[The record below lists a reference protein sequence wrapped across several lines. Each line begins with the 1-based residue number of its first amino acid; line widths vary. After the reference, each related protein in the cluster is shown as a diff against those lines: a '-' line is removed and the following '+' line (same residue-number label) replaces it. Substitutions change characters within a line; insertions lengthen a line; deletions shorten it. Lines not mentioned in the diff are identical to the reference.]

1 MHEKGGIPMNL
12 RSIYKKYKRK
22 KQLQTFAPYFSIS
35 PDTVLCDNFNLDLRA
50 PQSGTTYL
58 TIGDGGVI
66 DSSFV
71 FETETGTITV
81 GDRVH
86 IGGGTQLISR
96 NQISIG
102 NDVII
107 AWNCT
112 IYDHNSHSTHSAGRS
127 MDVTR
132 EHTNLKEGR
141 PVLFDK
147 DWSVVRDAPIII
159 GDKAWIGFG
168 VTILKGVTIGEGAV
182 IGAGSVVTHDIPPY
196 TVAAG
201 NPATVIR
208 KTD

>member
-1 MHEKGGIPMNL
+1 MNL

-50 PQSGTTYL
+50 PQSGKTYL

-112 IYDHNSHSTHSAGRS
+112 IYDHTPPTLPGA
-127 MDVTR
+127 
-132 EHTNLKEGR
+132 
-141 PVLFDK
+141 
-147 DWSVVRDAPIII
+147 
-159 GDKAWIGFG
+159 AWM
-168 VTILKGVTIGEGAV
+168 
-182 IGAGSVVTHDIPPY
+182 
-196 TVAAG
+196 
-201 NPATVIR
+201 
-208 KTD
+208 